1 MDSTE
6 IEKRVRDALGEC
18 DVHLEM
24 DGNKAGLLVTATA
37 FEGLSRLK
45 RQQKIYAALGL
56 SEKAPHL
63 RTQPINSSN
72 LAILFCS
79 WNIWNVLAS
88 GSKAITISLSRLS
101 RQTPTS
107 SL

>member
-1 MDSTE
+1 MDSME

-45 RQQKIYAALGL
+45 RQQKIYAALGDL
-56 SEKAPHL
+56 
-63 RTQPINSSN
+63 ISSGD
-72 LAILFCS
+72 LHAVTMRC
-79 WNIWNVLAS
+79 
-88 GSKAITISLSRLS
+88 
-101 RQTPTS
+101 QTPDEIS
-107 SL
+107 